1 MSDWSSDVCS
11 SDLLAEAAKA
21 VVALVEAGLAA
32 LQGLLDHRA
41 PDLFLL
47 AALLEKVVD
56 HLGHQIEGLLLQGL
70 RAVGLRL
77 VLAAAGAALALGLA
91 LRVGLAD
98 QVVVVDEFVAVR
110 SQQIGRASC
119 RERVCQSV

>member
-47 AALLEKVVD
+47 AALLAKVVD

-70 RAVGLRL
+70 RALGLRL
-77 VLAAAGAALALGLA
+77 VLAPSGAPLSLCLARRSD
-91 LRVGLAD
+91 LRAPVLQGDDFLPVSD
-98 QVVVVDEFVAVR
+98 SHVP
-110 SQQIGRASC
+110 G
-119 RERVCQSV
+119 